1 MRKLFK
7 FLLVVSMSGLA
18 CTAAVEEHVP
28 NSSSSYD
35 ESLLTRETRDAMTP
49 AEVLQAFKNG
59 NQRFLDGATQSRDYP
74 SEIVHTSS
82 GQYPYAVVLSCIDS
96 RVPVETIFDTRIGD
110 LFSTRLAGNVVNED
124 VLGGIEFATALSGAK
139 LVLVMGHTS
148 CGAVKGAIADAKFG
162 NLTKLVEKI
171 KPAVARANEI
181 NQSGDI
187 PFEVD
192 SHEYVDLVGTEQVRN
207 AISDIRANSP
217 ELVQLETDGK
227 LMIVGAMYDIST
239 GAVTFLD

>member
-1 MRKLFK
+1 MKNLIYFIA
-7 FLLVVSMSGLA
+7 FLAVTGYA
-18 CTAAVEEHVP
+18 CASATEQPSTTTVAEAQPVLTQ
-28 NSSSSYD
+28 
-35 ESLLTRETRDAMTP
+35 ESRDSMTP
-49 AEVLQAFKNG
+49 ADVLQAFKDG
-59 NQRFLDGATQSRDYP
+59 NQRFLDGAMQSRDYP

-110 LFSTRLAGNVVNED
+110 LFSTRLAGNVVNDD

-162 NLTKLVEKI
+162 NLTMLVEKI
-171 KPAVARANEI
+171 KPAVARANEV
-181 NQSGDI
+181 NAGNENPLDTS
-187 PFEVD
+187 
-192 SHEYVDLVGTEQVRN
+192 SYAYVDLVGAEQVRN
-207 AISDIRANSP
+207 AIAEIRTSSP
-217 ELVQLETDGK
+217 ELVNLENNGSI
-227 LMIVGAMYDIST
+227 MIVGAMYDIAT